1 LDEIATICPNL
12 SLYIK
17 SFSGKWLV
25 YNVCMS
31 AFNFYIPIQV
41 RYGDLDPQWHVNNS
55 RFLTYME
62 QARLEY
68 LQHLGFFD
76 GKSFLD
82 LRLIIADVHV
92 AYKAPIEL
100 GQRVRVGTR
109 TAKIGTK
116 SITFEYVIED
126 EESGQVCATGEVVG
140 VCYNF
145 RTHETQ
151 PVPADWREKL
161 SDFEQRQFD

>member
-1 LDEIATICPNL
+1 
-12 SLYIK
+12 
-17 SFSGKWLV
+17 
-25 YNVCMS
+25 MS
-31 AFNFYIPIQV
+31 TFNFYIPIQV

-62 QARLEY
+62 QARLDY

-82 LRLIIADVHV
+82 YRLIIADVHV
-92 AYKAPIEL
+92 SYKAPIEL

-126 EESGQVCATGEVVG
+126 EQTGGICATGEVVG

-145 RTHETQ
+145 RTHETL
-151 PVPADWREKL
+151 PVPDEWREKI
-161 SDFEQRQFD
+161 SEYEKRSFE